1 MCEAVV
7 EVGARFCSR
16 CGVEVSGLP
25 TGSARTPGRWY
36 HNVWVLLF
44 LILFVLG
51 PFALPLIW
59 KNPRLSQPAKLW
71 LTAVALVYVL
81 ATVALIHRVIT
92 AVSSSLDAFNSTLTF

>member
-1 MCEAVV
+1 MCDA
-7 EVGARFCSR
+7 AIAIDAQFCSR
-16 CGVEVSGLP
+16 CGVELGRLP
-25 TGSARTPGRWY
+25 QGIGRAPGRWY
-36 HNVWVLLF
+36 HNVWVVLF

-71 LTAVALVYVL
+71 LTAAALAYVL
-81 ATVALIHRVIT
+81 AMIMFVNRMIA